1 MWNFYFNV
9 MEEVVCDCSQV
20 IRSENIVKSIY
31 TKTKVIDDIYMDE
44 RVVFPIMPRS
54 TKIFKGELIQPGVW
68 ILYGH
73 LEHNPVELLPRK
85 VSIKLS
91 VHTTSLKDNVI
102 VFKDFLTTDAPR
114 TATRIIVR
122 TIYSLL

>member
-1 MWNFYFNV
+1 
-9 MEEVVCDCSQV
+9 MEEVVCDCSQI

-44 RVVFPIMPRS
+44 RVVFPVMPRS
-54 TKIFKGELIQPGVW
+54 TKFFKGKLTQAGVW

-73 LEHNPVELLPRK
+73 LEHYPVELLPRK
-85 VSIKLS
+85 VSFKLTVQS
-91 VHTTSLKDNVI
+91 HKSSLKDNVI

-114 TATRIIVR
+114 TAIRIIVC
-122 TIYSLL
+122 IIHI